1 MSLPLQVF
9 ILGLITV
16 FFVLAVVVA
25 TGHTIIWFVNK
36 YFEPAPVA
44 NRRILP
50 LPGIDSK
57 KVAAISAAVNTITRG
72 KGKVTRIEKNQDQ
85 I

>member
-25 TGHTIIWFVNK
+25 TGHAIILFVNR
-36 YFEPAPVA
+36 YFEPT
-44 NRRILP
+44 P
-50 LPGIDSK
+50 LKARQTRLEGVIDAK
-57 KVAAISAAVNTITRG
+57 KVAAISAAVNTITQG
-72 KGKVTRIEKNQDQ
+72 MGKVTRIEKN
-85 I
+85 